1 MANES
6 LDRLS
11 TATLSRAMLS
21 TAMEDGRGDARE
33 IVIPLHEEEI
43 SVSRRVI
50 PKSRVRVST
59 ATRLNDAIVDEL
71 LAHEEVVIERK
82 TIDKRIDAMPPVR
95 EEGSTIIIPVVEEV
109 LVVERQLIL
118 KEEVHIRR
126 VRKTE
131 RHQERV
137 TLRKQEAFVTRS
149 PVEKRDAAGVTG
161 AGITEIIQGE
171 RRTG

>member
-1 MANES
+1 
-6 LDRLS
+6 
-11 TATLSRAMLS
+11 
-21 TAMEDGRGDARE
+21 MEDGRGDARE
-33 IVIPLHEEEI
+33 IVIPLHAEEI

-50 PKSRVRVST
+50 PKSRVQVST
-59 ATRLNDAIVDEL
+59 ATRSTDAIVDEV
-71 LAHEEVVIERK
+71 LAREEVVIERIA
-82 TIDKRIDAMPPVR
+82 IDKRIDAMPPVR

-137 TLRKQEAFVTRS
+137 TLRKQDAFVTRS
-149 PVEKRDAAGVTG
+149 SVEKKAAAGVAG
-161 AGITEIIQGE
+161 AGITEIIEDE